1 MYIKSDNRKEK
12 GMRTR
17 TNSAT
22 WSEKQQRWS
31 IQIQV
36 DGVRRAFYSST
47 PGAAGKRECHAKA
60 DRWLQSG
67 LTNETKRMR
76 VAVPEWLETLKPTR
90 EGQSSSCYRQY
101 EGFMRVRILPMIEN
115 KRVSEVSNGDIQKII
130 DKGVRDGLS
139 KKTLQNIRGC
149 MVAFFKWARK
159 NKLSDL
165 RVEDIDIP
173 WDAPKVQKE
182 ILQPDALGTLMSTD
196 TRMCRGQLVEDYY
209 VNAYRFQL
217 VTGLRPGELLART
230 KADVRDGYLYIT
242 SARNTFGEITRGKN
256 ENAVRRIKLTPLAL
270 NILKQQAEMEKRY
283 NVSSTLLFPDK
294 DGGYIEE
301 HKLYKNWKAYQ
312 RGNNIPIISLYELR
326 HTFVS
331 VCAET
336 VPENL
341 LKLVVGHSESMDTQ
355 GVYGHEVNG
364 QLDRAADAIMM
375 SFERVK

>member
-1 MYIKSDNRKEK
+1 
-12 GMRTR
+12 MRTR

-22 WSEKQQRWS
+22 WSEKQQRWQ
-31 IQIQV
+31 IQVQV

-47 PGAAGKRECHAKA
+47 PGTAGKREANRKA
-60 DRWLQSG
+60 DAWLMSG
-67 LTNETKRMR
+67 LTNESKRMKH
-76 VAVPEWLETLKPTR
+76 AVPEWLETIKPTR
-90 EGQSSSCYRQY
+90 EGQSSANYRQY
-101 EGFMRVRILPMIEN
+101 RGFMKNHILPVVEN
-115 KRVSEVSNGDIQKII
+115 KKVGDVSNGDIQRII

-149 MVAFFKWARK
+149 CVSFFKWARK
-159 NKLSDL
+159 NRLTDL
-165 RVEDIDIP
+165 HVEDIDIP
-173 WDAPKVQKE
+173 WDAPKIEKE

-209 VNAYRFQL
+209 VNAYRFAL

-230 KADVRDGYLYIT
+230 KADVRDGYLHVT
-242 SARNTFGEITRGKN
+242 SARNIYGEVTRGKN

-270 NILKQQAEMEKRY
+270 NIIKQQTEMEKRY
-283 NVSSTLLFPDK
+283 NVSSTLLFPDR
-294 DGGYIEE
+294 DGGYIDE

-312 RGNNIPIISLYELR
+312 RGNGIPEISLYELR

-355 GVYGHEVNG
+355 GVYAHEVNG